1 VRLQDGW
8 RHEYRWV
15 DDLRYT
21 DTEGRNWKLKAIQYK
36 GEGPKGEQSEWAW
49 LVSFDLVVSKATVE
63 RLVWEAG
70 RARWREENQGFN
82 VQKNSG
88 LNMEH
93 AYSEKEHFGAYYLL
107 LQIAH
112 ILLQLLEKGSLLR
125 ALARQCG
132 KRSAVA
138 LLGSLKNIAEFLVES
153 LRNLVWPE
161 EVFWPTNRIQIRLDS
176 S

>member
-1 VRLQDGW
+1 MP
-8 RHEYRWV
+8 YV
-15 DDLRYT
+15 DS
-21 DTEGRNWKLKAIQYK
+21 EGREWALKAIHYQGAGPN
-36 GEGPKGEQSEWAW
+36 GEKSEWAW
-49 LVSFDLVVSKATVE
+49 LVSSDLKLNAETVE
-63 RLVWEAG
+63 ELSWEAG

-82 VQKNSG
+82 AQKNSG
-88 LNMEH
+88 LNLEH
-93 AYSEKEHFGAYYLL
+93 AYSEGEHFGAYYFL

-125 ALARQCG
+125 QLAAECG

-153 LRNLVWPE
+153 LRNLRWPE
-161 EVFWPTNRIQIRLDS
+161 EVFGPAGPIQIRLDS